1 MPFRIVILLVL
12 TVFAIVAGYYWYQA
26 QRVAVPA
33 IAMQITDTACR
44 DAVAA
49 CRATHP
55 ALGEVNLAFP
65 DGAYYLHPFAA
76 ELKQAGKHSETIQ
89 SVSLELTMSGMDMG
103 RNVFHLEPDDNSGKS
118 WRGKLL
124 LPVCVTGRVDW
135 QAKLLVTTDRQ
146 QYAARF
152 PLQVKRYQQP

>member
-1 MPFRIVILLVL
+1 MPIRIVAILVL
-12 TVFAIVAGYYWYQA
+12 TVSAIVAGYYWYQA
-26 QRVAVPA
+26 RRVVAPAV
-33 IAMQITDTACR
+33 AMQVTDTACR
-44 DAVAA
+44 DARAA
-49 CRATHP
+49 CRAMHP
-55 ALGEVNLAFP
+55 ALGDVTLVFP
-65 DGAYYLHPFAA
+65 DGAYYLHPFVA

-103 RNVFHLEPDDNSGKS
+103 RNVFHLQSGNKEGNS
-118 WRGKLL
+118 WHGKLL

-135 QAKLLVTTDRQ
+135 QVKLLVTTDRQ